1 MKNFP
6 FAIAS
11 IVDANTGFGFSH
23 GGRKSDYRVAE
34 RHGRTIRAKSIIAL
48 FGAIKQRIGVAVEAY
63 RVRAHARRNLQ
74 TLLNR
79 SDRLLKDIGLTR
91 GDLASVQR
99 GVVTLKQL
107 DAERKA
113 SHQVAGQHVTTS
125 TRVEKVNQ
133 EREAVN
139 QELYA
144 EAKCA

>member
-1 MKNFP
+1 MKHFS

-11 IVDANTGFGFSH
+11 IVDANTGFGLSH
-23 GGRKSDYRVAE
+23 SGRKIDYRVAE
-34 RHGRTIRAKSIIAL
+34 RHGLAIRAKSIIAL

-63 RVRAHARRNLQ
+63 RVRAQARRDLQKLRNL
-74 TLLNR
+74 
-79 SDRLLKDIGLTR
+79 SDRMLKDIGLTR
-91 GDLASVQR
+91 GDLASVQY
-99 GVVTLKQL
+99 GAVTLKQL

-133 EREAVN
+133 AQEAVN
-139 QELYA
+139 QALYA